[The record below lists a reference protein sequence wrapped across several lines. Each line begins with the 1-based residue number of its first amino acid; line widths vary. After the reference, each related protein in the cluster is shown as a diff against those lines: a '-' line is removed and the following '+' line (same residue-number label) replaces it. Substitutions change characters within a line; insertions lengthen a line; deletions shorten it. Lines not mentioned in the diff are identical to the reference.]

1 MEAPQGGHDEDV
13 HVPAGGVDLPA
24 HLHIPRYAEGIV
36 VFVHGSGSSRHSPR
50 NRYISDRLVEGG
62 YGSLLFDL
70 LTEEEDRG
78 SAERFDIDRMT
89 ARLLSV
95 IRWTMEYAPTKG
107 LRICLF
113 GSDTGA
119 AAALQSVAELAAQ
132 DAGYLVNCVISRGGR
147 PDLSMQQLT
156 HVKVPTLLIVG
167 ENDSEV
173 LKLNESARVRLAGE
187 TALETVPRAGH
198 LFEEPGAL
206 ARVADLTL
214 AWLADHV

>member
-1 MEAPQGGHDEDV
+1 MEASHGSHYEDV
-13 HVPAGGVDLPA
+13 RVSAGGVDLPA
-24 HLHIPRYAEGIV
+24 HLHIPRYAEGIL
-36 VFVHGSGSSRHSPR
+36 VFVHGSGSSRHSTR
-50 NRYISDRLVEGG
+50 NRHISDRLVEGG

-70 LTEEEDRG
+70 LTEDEDRG
-78 SAERFDIDRMT
+78 YAERLDIERMT

-95 IRWTMEYAPTKG
+95 IRWTMEYGPTKG
-107 LRICLF
+107 LRIGLF

-119 AAALQSVAELAAQ
+119 AAALRAVAELAAQ
-132 DAGYLVNCVISRGGR
+132 DAGYLVHCVVSRGGR

-156 HVKVPTLLIVG
+156 SVKVPTLLIVG

-187 TALETVPRAGH
+187 SALETVPRAGH

-206 ARVADLTL
+206 DRVADLTL
-214 AWLADHV
+214 AWLADHL

>member
-1 MEAPQGGHDEDV
+1 MEASQGNHFEDV
-13 HVPAGGVDLPA
+13 SVPAGGVDLPA
-24 HLHIPRYAEGIV
+24 HLRIPRYAEGMV

-50 NRYISDRLVEGG
+50 NRHISDRLVEGG
-62 YGSLLFDL
+62 YASLLFDL
-70 LTEEEDRG
+70 LTEKEDRG
-78 SAERFDIDRMT
+78 YAERFDIDRMT

-95 IRWTMEYAPTKG
+95 IRWTMEYGPTKG
-107 LRICLF
+107 LRIALF

-119 AAALQSVAELAAQ
+119 AAALRAVAGLTAE
-132 DAGYLVNCVISRGGR
+132 DAGYLVNCVVSRGGR

-156 HVKVPTLLIVG
+156 QVKTPTLLIVG

-173 LKLNESARVRLAGE
+173 LKLNESARIRLAGE
-187 TALETVPRAGH
+187 SDLETVPRAGH

-206 ARVADLTL
+206 DRVADLTL

>member
-1 MEAPQGGHDEDV
+1 MEASHGSHYEDV
-13 HVPAGGVDLPA
+13 LVPAGGVDLPA

-36 VFVHGSGSSRHSPR
+36 VFVHGSGSSRHSPS
-50 NRYISDRLVEGG
+50 NRHISDRLVEGG

-70 LTEEEDRG
+70 LTEDEDRG
-78 SAERFDIDRMT
+78 SAERFDIELMT

-95 IRWTMEYAPTKG
+95 IRWTMEYGPTKG

-119 AAALQSVAELAAQ
+119 AAALRAVAELAAQ
-132 DAGYLVNCVISRGGR
+132 DAGYLVHCVISRGGR
-147 PDLSMQQLT
+147 PDLSMQQLAR
-156 HVKVPTLLIVG
+156 VEVPTLLIVG
-167 ENDSEV
+167 GNDSEV

-187 TALETVPRAGH
+187 SNLETVPRAGH
-198 LFEEPGAL
+198 LFEESGAL
-206 ARVADLTL
+206 DRVADLTL